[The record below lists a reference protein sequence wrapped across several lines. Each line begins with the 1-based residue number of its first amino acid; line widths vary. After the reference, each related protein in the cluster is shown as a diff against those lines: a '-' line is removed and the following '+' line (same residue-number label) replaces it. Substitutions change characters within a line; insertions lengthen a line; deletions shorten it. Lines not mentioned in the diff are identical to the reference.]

1 MATSLV
7 PRSLF
12 RILYLFPTSPFTLNP
27 QSINPLKFSATRA
40 MSSAS
45 TQRLFQ
51 LKFDPLTGNS
61 EWVVIEEEVDGVS
74 ENTQKPIL
82 ATTSYLDMLNDATRN
97 RAFREAIDKTIS
109 KPCRV
114 LDIGAGTGLLS
125 MMAARAMDSAVGDS
139 KGVVTAC
146 ESYLPMVKLMKKVLR
161 LNGMERKVKVINK
174 RSDELQFGSDI
185 ISRADA
191 LVSEILDSELL
202 GEGLIPTLQHAHDKL
217 LVENPLTVPYRATIY
232 GQLVESTYLWKLHD
246 LYNNEA
252 KACDAIHL
260 VPEGMDPIICV
271 RPQQYPMH
279 CDAIAKEVKLLSEPF
294 RVFEFDFWKRP
305 ESHAEKELH
314 IKATDGGRV
323 HAVVSWWMLQLDR
336 EGTVFYSTAPKWI
349 SPPFN
354 IGAGDWCDHWKQCV
368 WFIPDN
374 GVSISKDEQVHIC
387 ASHDETTFSYHLKAQ
402 IPRGEV
408 LQHGD
413 NAENFKLILPPERI
427 AVYGDR
433 EWRLAMLTAITNAL
447 QGRSPS
453 ACMIADDSVFLTLMV
468 ACLSKQTLVL
478 SLFPGIRDKGAKY
491 LQAVSY
497 ANGISMDSIKVIEK
511 RKSCLTVHDTFEK
524 KVDLLISEPFY
535 YGNDNA
541 LPWHNLRFW
550 KERTMLDSVLSD
562 DALIMPSKGILRA
575 CFMSLPDLW
584 SSRRRL
590 RTIEGFDHSVTND
603 TLGACGEL
611 PEGQEG
617 PCLAFYIWQ
626 CGEYEELSEI
636 FTVMEFD
643 FSKPISPC
651 SGKSQVKVS
660 KAGICHGIA
669 LWIDWVMDSKNSIV
683 IYTGPDKRYWKQGVK
698 LLANPV
704 AVGARGSAHGV
715 ECCSAVIEASFDP
728 STGELDV
735 QHSFL

>member
-139 KGVVTAC
+139 KGMVTAC

-354 IGAGDWCDHWKQCV
+354 I
-368 WFIPDN
+368 DN
-374 GVSISKDEQVHIC
+374 GVSISKDEQ
-387 ASHDETTFSYHLKAQ
+387 
-402 IPRGEV
+402 
-408 LQHGD
+408 
-413 NAENFKLILPPERI
+413 
-427 AVYGDR
+427 
-433 EWRLAMLTAITNAL
+433 
-447 QGRSPS
+447 
-453 ACMIADDSVFLTLMV
+453 
-468 ACLSKQTLVL
+468 
-478 SLFPGIRDKGAKY
+478 
-491 LQAVSY
+491 
-497 ANGISMDSIKVIEK
+497 
-511 RKSCLTVHDTFEK
+511 
-524 KVDLLISEPFY
+524 VDLLISEPFY

-541 LPWHNLRFW
+541 LPWHNLR

-651 SGKSQVKVS
+651 SGKSQIRDTGNKELSFLPTPWQLELEAPLMASNAALLSS
-660 KAGICHGIA
+660 KHPLIHRR
-669 LWIDWVMDSKNSIV
+669 VNSTYNILFCN
-683 IYTGPDKRYWKQGVK
+683 TTK
-698 LLANPV
+698 LLA
-704 AVGARGSAHGV
+704 
-715 ECCSAVIEASFDP
+715 
-728 STGELDV
+728 LD
-735 QHSFL
+735 LKRMTKCD